1 MARPTLRAFHR
12 RLLRHYG
19 PLGWWPGDS
28 AFEVIVGAVL
38 TQNTAWANV
47 EKAIANLKRAAVLD
61 LRSIQRLRAPRLAA
75 LIRPAGYFNVK
86 ARRLQN
92 LVGAIASDW
101 DGDLERMFA
110 APTEELRAW
119 LLRVNGVGKETADS
133 ILCYAG
139 GHPVFVVDAYTRRVL
154 SRHGLIPEEIGYDA
168 LQDYCVRRL
177 PEDVA
182 VYNQFHAEIV
192 YVAKDYCRRRP
203 LCRGCPL
210 EDFL

>member
-1 MARPTLRAFHR
+1 LRAFHR

-19 PLGWWPGDS
+19 PLDWWPGNTT
-28 AFEVIVGAVL
+28 FEVIVGAVL

-47 EKAIANLKRAAVLD
+47 EKAIANLKRAGVLD

-92 LVGAIASDW
+92 LVRAIAADW

-110 APTEELRAW
+110 TPTEELRSW
-119 LLRVNGVGKETADS
+119 LLAVNGVGNETADS

-139 GHPVFVVDAYTRRVL
+139 DHPVFVVDAYTRRIL
-154 SRHGLIPEEIGYDA
+154 SRHGLVPQEIDYDA
-168 LQDYCVRRL
+168 LQEYCLRHL
-177 PEDVA
+177 PRDVA
-182 VYNQFHAEIV
+182 IFNQFHAEVV
-192 YVAKDYCRRRP
+192 YLGKDYCRKRP
-203 LCRGCPL
+203 RCQGCPL
-210 EDFL
+210 EAFL